1 MVYVVKATGEKEAF
15 DEIKLRNSI
24 KRAGVA
30 DNLQDEVVSHIKKN
44 LYNNITTKKIY
55 EHILEFLKKTNDPFI
70 ASKYGLKQAIMSLGP
85 TGYPFEDL
93 VGGILK
99 TKGYETE
106 LRQILIGKCI
116 THEIDIVAQKSG
128 TDKKIM
134 IEAKFHNMP
143 GSKTDVHVALYT
155 KSRFD
160 DIKEK
165 NGLIQAWIVTNTKA
179 TTDAISYAACENIKI
194 ISWNYPEGESLRE
207 LIEESRLVPISA
219 LTTLTLAQKQHFLSK
234 HIVLCKDI
242 NDNPDLLYYLNLPNI
257 KKQNILSEI
266 KYLSNINT

>member
-1 MVYVVKATGEKEAF
+1 MVYVIKATGEKEAF

-24 KRAGVA
+24 KRAGIP
-30 DNLQDEVVSHIKKN
+30 DNLQEDVVAHIKKS

-55 EHILEFLKKTNDPFI
+55 NHILEFLRNTKDPFI

-93 VGGILK
+93 VSGILK

-106 LRQILIGKCI
+106 VRQVLTGKCI
-116 THEIDIVAQKSG
+116 THEIDIVAQKTGSSE
-128 TDKKIM
+128 KIM

-155 KSRFD
+155 KARFD

-165 NGLIQAWIVTNTKA
+165 NGLSGAWIVTNTKA
-179 TTDAISYAACENIKI
+179 TIDAISYAACENIKI

-207 LIEESRLVPISA
+207 LVEESKLVPISA
-219 LTTLTLAQKQHFLSK
+219 LTTLTPAQKQHFLSK
-234 HIVLCKDI
+234 HIVLCKDLY
-242 NDNPDLLYYLNLPNI
+242 DNPNLLYYLNLPNT

-266 KYLSNINT
+266 KYLSNLPN